1 MIATKIVVSIGEGAP
16 GLVIPVSRV
25 VSKEREGSIMRWMHL
40 SWLISLPS
48 HIMASAVAATLL
60 QFCKR
65 QIEQWRVMVR
75 DALDC

>member
-1 MIATKIVVSIGEGAP
+1 
-16 GLVIPVSRV
+16 
-25 VSKEREGSIMRWMHL
+25 MRWMHL